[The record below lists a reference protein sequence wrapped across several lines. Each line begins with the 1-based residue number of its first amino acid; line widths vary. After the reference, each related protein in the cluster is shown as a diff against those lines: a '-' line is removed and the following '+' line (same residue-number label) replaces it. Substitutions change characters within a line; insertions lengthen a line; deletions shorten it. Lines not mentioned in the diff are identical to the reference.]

1 MTLPTSLLIQNGE
14 LVSDGRRY
22 KADLLIDG
30 ETIAQIGENLTA
42 PEGARVI
49 DASGKYIFPGFIDPH
64 VHVHL
69 PFMGTFAKDTHTTA
83 SQAAL
88 IGGTTTFI
96 EMLCPAGNEKL
107 ADAWQI
113 WTNKAEGNSASDY
126 TFHLGV
132 TRWDDETET
141 TLRQLVA
148 DGMKSFKVFL
158 AYKGA
163 FGIDDAAL
171 YQVCKLARE
180 LGVIVTAH
188 CENADLVSQLQQKLL
203 AEGKTGPEWHEPSR
217 PEAVEA
223 EGTAH
228 FATFL
233 EMTGAK
239 GYVVHLSNARALEA
253 ALDAKARGVDIGV
266 EVVIPHLLL
275 DKTYAERSGVEGAKH
290 VMSPPLRDKSN
301 QPSLWQALE
310 LGQIDTVGTD
320 HCPFDVAQ
328 KHMGDGNFTLIPN
341 GIPAIEDRVNL
352 LYTYGVSRGNLRLE
366 RFVDAASTRAAQLFG
381 LYPRKGTLSVGSDAD
396 IVVFDP
402 HYRGVVSAASSH
414 MNNDYSGFEGFELD
428 GRPELVTVRGEV
440 AAENGEFVGTVG
452 RGQLLRR

>member
-1 MTLPTSLLIQNGE
+1 MTLLIQHGE
-14 LVSDGRRY
+14 IISDGQRY
-22 KADLLIDG
+22 RADILVEG
-30 ETIAQIGENLTA
+30 ETIRRIGPDLEV
-42 PEGARVI
+42 PEGAQVI

-64 VHVHL
+64 VHIHL
-69 PFMGTFAKDTHTTA
+69 PFMGTFAKDTHTTG

-96 EMLCPAGNEKL
+96 EMLAPAGTEEL
-107 ADAWQI
+107 ASGWKT
-113 WTNKAEGNSASDY
+113 WTQMAEGHSASDY
-126 TFHLGV
+126 SFHLGV
-132 TRWDDETET
+132 TRWDDETEA
-141 TLRQLVA
+141 TLRGLVA
-148 DGMKSFKVFL
+148 QGMKSFKVFL

-163 FGIDDAAL
+163 FGIDDHAL
-171 YQVCKLARE
+171 YQTLKLARE

-188 CENADLVSQLQQKLL
+188 CENAELVAELQQKLL

-253 ALDAKARGVDIGV
+253 ALKAKDRGVDLSV

-275 DKTYAERSGVEGAKH
+275 DKTYAERPGVEGAKY
-290 VMSPPLRDKSN
+290 VMSPPLRDKRN
-301 QPSLWQALE
+301 QDPLWEALE
-310 LGQIDTVGTD
+310 RGQIDTVATD

-328 KHMGDGNFTLIPN
+328 KHLGDDDFTRIPN

-352 LYTYGVSRGNLRLE
+352 LYTYGVSRGRLSLE

-381 LYPRKGTLSVGSDAD
+381 LYPRKGTVQVGSDAD
-396 IVVFDP
+396 LVIYDP
-402 HYRGVVSAASSH
+402 AYRGTISTRTSH
-414 MNNDYSGFEGFELD
+414 VNNDYSGFEGFEID
-428 GRPELVTVRGEV
+428 GRPSVVTVRGQV
-440 AAENGEFVGTVG
+440 AVQDGAFVGDPA